1 MKETEKCQ
9 IAMKLQTTHTG
20 KTARFRTVKSSVI
33 TVGQQD
39 AKWTVLVSSVYTEGL
54 ITTSY
59 L

>member
-20 KTARFRTVKSSVI
+20 KAARLRTVKSSVI
-33 TVGQQD
+33 TLDSKMQSELF
-39 AKWTVLVSSVYTEGL
+39 LVSSAYTEGL